1 MSDEFA
7 AETTI
12 EEFCAYRK
20 RAIQRGF
27 AGLSKIKSIMRH
39 HTRRFVAPASN
50 TISRFFLFVPLTDD
64 GDLGPCPEGTALG
77 NDKWLIS
84 LS

>member
-27 AGLSKIKSIMRH
+27 AGLSKMKSIVRH

-50 TISRFFLFVPLTDD
+50 TISNPNY
-64 GDLGPCPEGTALG
+64 G
-77 NDKWLIS
+77 
-84 LS
+84 